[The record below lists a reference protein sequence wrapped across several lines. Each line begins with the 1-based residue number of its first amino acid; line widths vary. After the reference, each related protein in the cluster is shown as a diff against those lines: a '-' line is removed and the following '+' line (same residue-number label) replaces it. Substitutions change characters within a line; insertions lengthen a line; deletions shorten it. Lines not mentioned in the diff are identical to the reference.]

1 MNLDKRIESI
11 DDILTPFS
19 STVITAGHIGEDG
32 YFAQNYEDFSDLS
45 ICHHG
50 TLEFVGENAGRPFMY
65 RLKETGAL
73 YKYFLPSL
81 CVQFD
86 EKPKFRPFN
95 MTEFMK
101 EFPFGTTISFR
112 HKDTVDG
119 YFRVLFIGYTAGD
132 PKEAPDKD
140 VCLGCCW
147 YSFKELAEEFEYRND
162 SGEWVAF
169 GVKEL

>member
-19 STVITAGHIGEDG
+19 SAVLGEAHIGEDG
-32 YFAQNYEDFSDLS
+32 YFAQNFEDFSDLS

-50 TLEFVGENAGRPFMY
+50 TLDLVGENKNNPFIY
-65 RLKETGAL
+65 RIKETGAF
-73 YKYFLPSL
+73 YKYFLPSA

-86 EKPKFRPFN
+86 EEPKFRPFN
-95 MTEFMK
+95 LTEFMQK
-101 EFPFGTTISFR
+101 FPFGTTVSFK
-112 HKDTVDG
+112 HKETTEG
-119 YFRVLFIGYTAGD
+119 YFRVLFIGYTVGD
-132 PKEAPDKD
+132 PNEGPNKN

-147 YSFKELAEEFEYRND
+147 YSLKELAAEFEYRSD